1 VHLIDDTTRRSLH
14 DDHVA
19 SLHRAALPPAIA
31 DPPRRPRIRRM
42 LGRSLVVLG
51 AWVGRDAAADP
62 CLEPSRP
69 AA

>member
-1 VHLIDDTTRRSLH
+1 VHLIDDNTRRSIH

-19 SLHRAALPPAIA
+19 SLHRAALPPAIV
-31 DPPRRPRIRRM
+31 DPPRRPRIRRS

-51 AWVGRDAAADP
+51 AWVDREAVDP